1 MSFIKAKDYLKQF
14 NLEDKIMEFD
24 VSSATVEEAA
34 KAINGV
40 EGEIV
45 KTLSFLVNE
54 NPILIALAGDS
65 KIDNAKYRKEF
76 NVKAKMIP
84 FDDVENL
91 IGHNVGGVCPFGINE
106 NVIVYLDESLKRFE
120 VLYPACGSSN
130 SAVKLTIKELE
141 KTSNYKKWIDVCKKI
156 DQEINYEYK
165 ISEEKAILYN
175 LLQFAIYDASQ
186 YVDIDL
192 NESGIFDYDWFE
204 NYFIDNDR
212 DAYFIKMGDKLIGFV
227 MVNENLKIYSNGK
240 SIAEFLI
247 IPSYRRKKIGKQ
259 VAITIFD
266 MYLGNWEVE
275 PIENSIQAYKFWQ
288 NTIKE
293 YTNNN
298 YEEKNRIFTF
308 NNKQVIL

>member
-1 MSFIKAKDYLKQF
+1 MEIK
-14 NLEDKIMEFD
+14 
-24 VSSATVEEAA
+24 
-34 KAINGV
+34 
-40 EGEIV
+40 
-45 KTLSFLVNE
+45 
-54 NPILIALAGDS
+54 
-65 KIDNAKYRKEF
+65 
-76 NVKAKMIP
+76 
-84 FDDVENL
+84 
-91 IGHNVGGVCPFGINE
+91 
-106 NVIVYLDESLKRFE
+106 
-120 VLYPACGSSN
+120 
-130 SAVKLTIKELE
+130 LE
-141 KTSNYKKWIDVCKKI
+141 KVTG
-156 DQEINYEYK
+156 
-165 ISEEKAILYN
+165 EEKAILYN

-308 NNKQVIL
+308 NNK